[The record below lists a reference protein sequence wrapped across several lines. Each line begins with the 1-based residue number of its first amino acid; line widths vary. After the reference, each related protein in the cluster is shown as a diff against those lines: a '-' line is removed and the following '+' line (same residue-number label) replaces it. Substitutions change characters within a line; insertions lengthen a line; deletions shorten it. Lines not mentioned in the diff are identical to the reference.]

1 VGGVHEPQHQRPDPG
16 HHEVFP
22 DTEPEPTAR
31 RSPWP
36 WIIGGIVV
44 VLLFLLFFGHHL
56 GLPSPISIEK
66 LHGGGH

>member
-1 VGGVHEPQHQRPDPG
+1 
-16 HHEVFP
+16 VFP
-22 DTEPEPTAR
+22 DTEPGPTAR
-31 RSPWP
+31 PPWG

-44 VLLFLLFFGHHL
+44 VLLLLLVFGHHL